1 MENTAAVMALQQVLL
16 FTDGHWMRKNVVAG
30 NIIDKRPDVTFH
42 NSMPLQLK
50 GRKVFCY
57 VSAKRRSTTNQA
69 FARLSADGG
78 TSWYRK

>member
-42 NSMPLQLK
+42 NSNALAVERTE
-50 GRKVFCY
+50 GICY
-57 VSAKRRSTTNQA
+57 VSGQKKE
-69 FARLSADGG
+69 
-78 TSWYRK
+78 YH